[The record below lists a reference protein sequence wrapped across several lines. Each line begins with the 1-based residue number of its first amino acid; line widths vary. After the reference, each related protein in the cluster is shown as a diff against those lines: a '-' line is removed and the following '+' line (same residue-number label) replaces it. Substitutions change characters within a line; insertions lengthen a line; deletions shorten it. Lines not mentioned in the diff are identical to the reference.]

1 MSSSRVTLRTAALT
15 PAQAVGSRRTVPVC
29 AGGLGPSGGSL
40 SPLSLPDKP
49 PACRPHLPGAPAL
62 LRVWGQWEGEEG

>member
-1 MSSSRVTLRTAALT
+1 MSSSRVTLRSAALT
-15 PAQAVGSRRTVPVC
+15 PVQAVGSRRTVPVC

-49 PACRPHLPGAPAL
+49 PACRPHLPWGPCPAQGL
-62 LRVWGQWEGEEG
+62 GSMGG